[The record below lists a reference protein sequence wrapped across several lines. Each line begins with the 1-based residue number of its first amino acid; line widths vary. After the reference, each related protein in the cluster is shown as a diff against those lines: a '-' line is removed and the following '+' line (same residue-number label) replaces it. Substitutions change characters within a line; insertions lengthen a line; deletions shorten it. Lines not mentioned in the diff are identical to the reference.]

1 MSRLPETAKPDFPD
15 AVAELTGLH
24 GAFSFSELLLQQIW
38 LRGEFDA
45 TALRLRDGRALHLK
59 KRGRWNRLAGP
70 DFRDAEFCIE
80 NADGAGGF
88 DRSGAETIRGDIE
101 VHLRAQDWDTHGH
114 ARDPAYAGVK
124 LHVVLFPAPRSFTEG
139 AAGTRIPILELLPRL
154 EKDIEAYAE
163 EAAVEGIAGRPFSQL
178 RAALAGVSVEDLA
191 GAVSRHS
198 ARRWAAK
205 VQLARR
211 RIERLGWDGACH
223 QAALEVLG
231 YRPNR
236 DPMLAVAEAFPLA
249 HWRGADPAALVEE
262 AWNFQSEN
270 WRQGGVRPAN
280 LPRRRLA
287 QYARWVAARPDW
299 PVALLSLG
307 AALVERAGTTGRKPS
322 HGTLREWLIEE
333 ICAGEVGGTR
343 FDTWWCDAALP
354 LLAAKKPEAACADG
368 RAADA
373 ADEFRAAALQRYWQG
388 WTIGDAPAELVKL
401 AREFG
406 VGAPSS
412 KDRAILRQGELQ
424 GLLGWL
430 ATLANRQP

>member
-1 MSRLPETAKPDFPD
+1 MSTRYDFAENESAH

-45 TALRLRDGRALHLK
+45 TALRLRDGRALRLK

-70 DFRDAEFCIE
+70 DFRDAEFVIE
-80 NADGAGGF
+80 SDAGAGPI
-88 DRSGAETIRGDIE
+88 SETVRGDIE
-101 VHLRAQDWDTHGH
+101 VHIRSQDWESHGH
-114 ARDPAYAGVK
+114 ARDPAYVGVK
-124 LHVVLFPAPRSFTEG
+124 LHVVLFPAPRAFTEG
-139 AAGTRIPILELLPRL
+139 MAGAQIPILELLPLL

-163 EAAVEGIAGRPFSQL
+163 DAAVEGIAGRPFSQL
-178 RAALAGVSVEDLA
+178 RAALAQVSVDKLA
-191 GAVSRHS
+191 EAVARHS
-198 ARRWAAK
+198 TRRWAAK

-211 RIERLGWDGACH
+211 RIQLLGWEGACH

-236 DPMLAVAEAFPLA
+236 GPMLAVAEAFPLA
-249 HWRGADPAALVEE
+249 SWRAGDLAAAER
-262 AWNFQSEN
+262 AWNFQDGN

-287 QYARWVAARPDW
+287 QYARWVAARPEW
-299 PVALLSLG
+299 PEVLKTLGPALFTRN
-307 AALVERAGTTGRKPS
+307 ETTARQARHPA
-322 HGTLREWLIEE
+322 LREWIVDE
-333 ICAGEVGGTR
+333 ICAGELGGTR

-354 LLAAKKPEAACADG
+354 LLAANALESATTNDTEASS
-368 RAADA
+368 RAATL
-373 ADEFRAAALQRYWQG
+373 RACWQS
-388 WTIGDAPAELVKL
+388 WPIGDAPAELVRL

-406 VGAPSS
+406 VGSLT
-412 KDRAILRQGELQ
+412 RTTRTTVRQGELQ

-430 ATLANRQP
+430 ATLADK